1 MSLGSENFTGSDEDA
16 NAFAFAEIVMMLIE
30 SKANDKTA
38 PVFKLA
44 DLIRMYQTRLEQLDA
59 PAAGKVNSTRLKKD
73 FWHRYLVFRL
83 SKVDE
88 ISFWHLTKILV
99 LLLGKL
105 ATGTLTRM
113 PCI

>member
-1 MSLGSENFTGSDEDA
+1 MSLGSENFTGSNEDA

-59 PAAGKVNSTRLKKD
+59 PAAGKVNPTRLKKKTSGTNTWSSD
-73 FWHRYLVFRL
+73 SAKW
-83 SKVDE
+83 
-88 ISFWHLTKILV
+88 
-99 LLLGKL
+99 
-105 ATGTLTRM
+105 TGYHSG
-113 PCI
+113 I